1 MISLIPWVSTN
12 KLHVNFGILLM
23 LREKGKYA
31 SATQNRRLVW
41 EKVMWPLILELNSIS
56 FTIKQYKKKR
66 NEVCEELEI
75 PSSRIAGG
83 FVSLLL
89 KGILYKENDLYSIH
103 YRLIPYMRLKA
114 DCDYATAV
122 RETST
127 K

>member
-1 MISLIPWVSTN
+1 
-12 KLHVNFGILLM
+12 M

-31 SATQNRRLVW
+31 SATENRRFVW
-41 EKVMWPLILELNSIS
+41 EKVMWPLILELNNVS
-56 FTIKQYKKKR
+56 FTTLQYKKKR
-66 NEVCEELEI
+66 DAVCKDLGI
-75 PSSRIAGG
+75 QSSKIAGG

-114 DCDYATAV
+114 DCDYATAI
-122 RETST
+122 RETNT

>member
-1 MISLIPWVSTN
+1 
-12 KLHVNFGILLM
+12 M

-31 SATQNRRLVW
+31 SATENRRFVW

-56 FTIKQYKKKR
+56 FTTAQYKKKR
-66 NEVCEELEI
+66 NAVCNDLEI
-75 PSSRIAGG
+75 PPSKISGG

-89 KGILYKENDLYSIH
+89 KGILYKEKDLYSIH

>member
-1 MISLIPWVSTN
+1 
-12 KLHVNFGILLM
+12 M
-23 LREKGKYA
+23 LSEKGKYA
-31 SATQNRRLVW
+31 SATQNRRFVW
-41 EKVMWPLILELNSIS
+41 EKVMWPLILELNSAS
-56 FTIKQYKKKR
+56 FTTEQYKKKR
-66 NEVCEELEI
+66 DEVCKDLGI

-114 DCDYATAV
+114 DCDYATAI

>member
-1 MISLIPWVSTN
+1 LE
-12 KLHVNFGILLM
+12 
-23 LREKGKYA
+23 EKGKYA

-56 FTIKQYKKKR
+56 FTMEQYKKKR
-66 NEVCEELEI
+66 NEVCKELNI
-75 PSSRIAGG
+75 LPSRIAGG

-89 KGILYKENDLYSIH
+89 KGMLYKEKDLYSIH

-114 DCDYATAV
+114 DCDYATAI
-122 RETST
+122 RETSV

>member
-1 MISLIPWVSTN
+1 
-12 KLHVNFGILLM
+12 
-23 LREKGKYA
+23 
-31 SATQNRRLVW
+31 
-41 EKVMWPLILELNSIS
+41 MWPLILELNNVS
-56 FTIKQYKKKR
+56 FTMEQYKKKR
-66 NEVCEELEI
+66 NEICKELDI
-75 PSSRIAGG
+75 PPSRIAGG

-89 KGILYKENDLYSIH
+89 KGVLYKENDLYSIH

>member
-1 MISLIPWVSTN
+1 M
-12 KLHVNFGILLM
+12 LLM

-31 SATQNRRLVW
+31 SATENRRFVW
-41 EKVMWPLILELNSIS
+41 EKVMWPLILELNSVS
-56 FTIKQYKKKR
+56 FTMMQYKKKR
-66 NEVCEELEI
+66 DQICKELDI
-75 PSSRIAGG
+75 PPSRIAGG

-89 KGILYKENDLYSIH
+89 KGTLYKENDLYSIH